1 MKISSVLKTSTLAS
15 LCILY
20 ALAVHSQQ
28 NKAAE
33 EQPLKAIDT
42 DGKAV
47 IKNENAKVDDAEK
60 PAEKKDEAA
69 ELEEKRIKYIKETIS
84 FGIQDERHDAIGK
97 ILLIKNEKGRNEL
110 NDILISLLKTEYSS
124 DIKVKALSVLGELKL
139 GRGTAEILS
148 LLDDSSE
155 DVRVA
160 AVYALNS
167 LSAVSSAETLDK
179 TLRKLSIESD
189 SSFHEALINALGD
202 FKYKGAAD
210 FARDTISSVKAADT
224 LREKLVLY
232 LGKVEDTASKDFLL
246 KLFKDQDE
254 DITIR
259 SYAVNSIG
267 KIGAVDAAPDIKA
280 ALKEIDDYPLKKR
293 QNYYSFS
300 IYATAALV
308 KLGDAE
314 AAPRLM
320 NSLKSNNAA
329 VRIRAIELIRELK
342 DKRTI
347 DILKYKMKY
356 DQNERVRKL
365 AEETLKEMGVD
376 PEGKADKP
384 EDGSSGKDKTD
395 GTGNEDTVNR
405 K

>member
-1 MKISSVLKTSTLAS
+1 MLKS
-15 LCILY
+15 L
-20 ALAVHSQQ
+20 Q
-28 NKAAE
+28 KKKMR
-33 EQPLKAIDT
+33 QPSW
-42 DGKAV
+42 
-47 IKNENAKVDDAEK
+47 
-60 PAEKKDEAA
+60 KK
-69 ELEEKRIKYIKETIS
+69 KRIKYIKETIS

-139 GRGTAEILS
+139 GRGTAEILA

-167 LSAVSSAETLDK
+167 LSAVSSAESLDK

-308 KLGDAE
+308 KLGRRRGCPPSHE
-314 AAPRLM
+314 LTQEQQRRCQ
-320 NSLKSNNAA
+320 NKSYRVNQ
-329 VRIRAIELIRELK
+329 RA
-342 DKRTI
+342 
-347 DILKYKMKY
+347 
-356 DQNERVRKL
+356 
-365 AEETLKEMGVD
+365 
-376 PEGKADKP
+376 
-384 EDGSSGKDKTD
+384 
-395 GTGNEDTVNR
+395 
-405 K
+405 